1 MPKRSKPP
9 TELQITAREINMT
22 IGLFGGL
29 QFRLKRLGYYDFQQ
43 RVRELEEQFRAKTNR
58 KEKD

>member
-1 MPKRSKPP
+1 MKKQP
-9 TELQITAREINMT
+9 TKVDLSREINFT
-22 IGLFGGL
+22 IGSFAAL
-29 QFRLKRLGYYDFQQ
+29 QFRLQRLGNYDFQQ